1 MLSFASQRKMQPKL
15 QMHKLYRKSL
25 SHNPLLAKYVLPK
38 LLCTLTEL
46 TLACDSPNSPQPRP
60 SILSTWL
67 CNDQKPK
74 VGKPTNGHFVIPSH
88 ANCDKYPNIES
99 HKNIASLSLLSEASD
114 SDVHKVGE
122 ILKKQ
127 YSSENAVVEALN
139 ESGISATHDLVSQ
152 LLKRFSNQWL
162 MALGVFIWAKNQT
175 GYVHK
180 PEIYNSMIDIL
191 GKSRK
196 FSLMWDLVQEMS
208 GLNGYVSLV
217 TMGKVMKRL
226 VRDGKYNEA
235 IDAFRGLEKF
245 GLSKSTEAM
254 NVLMDILARNGR
266 VEDARAVA
274 LEFEDCLT
282 LDYRSYNILSSG
294 YCKARMFND
303 ARKTMEEM
311 EERGFHPNVVSYTA
325 FIEAYGEQKDFR
337 NVEIILNEMQEKGCP
352 PDLITYTVYIRAL
365 GKARQIN
372 KALEVCEEIKRNG
385 FVLGTQFYCS
395 LIHSLCLS
403 GRLKDAW
410 NIFEDVEKQGVGRDL
425 GMYKAMISAAC
436 ALSQDES
443 ALKLLHKMEE
453 DSCKPDVQIYAPLLK
468 KCCRKKNMKML
479 KFLLNHMF
487 ENDVSI
493 DIVTYDLLVHG
504 LRKQGKLKYACFFFQ
519 EAVLKGMVPCDKT
532 YKILLEELE
541 RKNMAEMKG
550 KIEKLMLR
558 AKELNRI

>member
-1 MLSFASQRKMQPKL
+1 MQPKL

-139 ESGISATHDLVSQ
+139 ESG
-152 LLKRFSNQWL
+152 
-162 MALGVFIWAKNQT
+162 
-175 GYVHK
+175 YVHK

-235 IDAFRGLEKF
+235 IDAFRGLERF

-372 KALEVCEEIKRNG
+372 KALE
-385 FVLGTQFYCS
+385 
-395 LIHSLCLS
+395 
-403 GRLKDAW
+403 
-410 NIFEDVEKQGVGRDL
+410 
-425 GMYKAMISAAC
+425 
-436 ALSQDES
+436 DES